1 MKLRSLAASFD
12 EFRDLEF
19 VGGLNVVLADRAE
32 TAGLTDSRN
41 GLGKTTMV
49 ALVDFCLGAQPGNH
63 IRQMAGRAW
72 SFSLAITTRS
82 GAQIVVTRAVDDA
95 SSIVLDG
102 DLERTSLADRDSTSD
117 APLSHLVIGNSAWTT
132 WLREEVFPTALVG
145 SEIKPPSFR
154 SLIRRFIR
162 YRLDAFLSPFN
173 SMANPG
179 ALQTQSENAFLLNL
193 DWRLASEWSALGT
206 RKKQILLMDDPD
218 ESVEEQIGSLQSQ
231 LIRAQRQVESI
242 RGDIEGFSVLPEYRE
257 VEQQVDRWAAE
268 IKALANE
275 NIVDRRVIGT
285 YESRQ
290 REEFSSSSVDVERL
304 FDEAGVAL
312 GDAVIRS
319 LDEAAAF
326 HLAVVSN
333 RVAYLEA
340 ELRRLQERLA
350 ARELRQ
356 AQLSEEQA
364 QALQLL
370 RSGGALEDFAV
381 MQQRLGTAQAEA
393 SDIQSRIGLLTDLR
407 ARKTQLKADEL
418 NLKSR
423 TDADLDER
431 LDRRAQII
439 SRFGEILEGM
449 YGEQADLR
457 VVLGKTG
464 LQFST
469 KLPRSGS
476 SGVDKIAIFAYDIAV
491 IEDLCTQSRG
501 PGFLIHDST
510 IFDGVDER
518 QVAEAL
524 VVAMKSAEEYGY
536 QYIVTLNSDVAPI
549 DELEGLGVAAA
560 FEQSVVLTLSDADD
574 TGGLLGVRLSPTPE
588 EDRDP
593 EGMTEATEDV

>member
-1 MKLRSLAASFD
+1 MKLRSLGANFD

-19 VGGLNVVLADRAE
+19 VDGLNVVLADRAE

-102 DLERTSLADRDSTSD
+102 ELERTSLADRDSTSD

-132 WLREEVFPTALVG
+132 WLREEVFPTALGG

-231 LIRAQRQVESI
+231 LIRAQRQVESV

-524 VVAMKSAEEYGY
+524 VVAMQSAEDYGY

-560 FEQSVVLTLSDADD
+560 FERSVVLTLSDADD

-593 EGMTEATEDV
+593 EGMTEAIDE

>member
-1 MKLRSLAASFD
+1 MKLRSLAANFN

-19 VGGLNVVLADRAE
+19 VGDLNVVLADRAE

-63 IRQMAGRAW
+63 IRQMAARAW

-231 LIRAQRQVESI
+231 LIRAQRQVESV

-268 IKALANE
+268 IKVLANE

-356 AQLSEEQA
+356 AQLSKEQA

-381 MQQRLGTAQAEA
+381 MQQRLGTAQAGA

-491 IEDLCTQSRG
+491 TEDLCAQSRG

-524 VVAMKSAEEYGY
+524 VVAMQSAEDYGY

-549 DELEGLGVAAA
+549 DELEELGVAAA

-593 EGMTEATEDV
+593 ERMTEAIDE